1 VTDAAR
7 TTTNRIATA
16 ERATAETTIRV
27 RIDLDGSG
35 RAEISTP
42 IGFLDHLLTLFA
54 RHALVDL
61 EVAATGDTHIDEHHT
76 VEDTALVLGRAIDE
90 ALAERTGIRRYG
102 DVRLPMDEA
111 LALSAVDLG
120 GRAHADVE
128 PVPDPLT
135 ATNVWLELWP
145 HFVETLAREAR
156 ASVHLEV
163 RKARSTHHLVEGGVK
178 ALARSLR
185 QAWEPDPRL
194 AGTESVP
201 SSKGTLR

>member
-1 VTDAAR
+1 MS
-7 TTTNRIATA
+7 RIGES

-27 RIDLDGSG
+27 RVDLDGNG
-35 RAEISTP
+35 RSEIDTP

-61 EVAATGDTHIDEHHT
+61 TVSATGDVHVDEHHI
-76 VEDTALVLGRAIDE
+76 VEDTALVLGRAIDA
-90 ALAERTGIRRYG
+90 ALGERAGIRRYG
-102 DVRLPMDEA
+102 DIRLPMDEA
-111 LALSAVDLG
+111 LALCAVDLG
-120 GRAHADVE
+120 GRAYADVE

-135 ATNVWLELWP
+135 AANAWLELWP

-156 ASVHLEV
+156 ASIHLEV
-163 RKARSTHHLVEGGVK
+163 RKARSTHHLVEGGAK
-178 ALARSLR
+178 ALAHALR

-194 AGTESVP
+194 AGSADVP

>member
-1 VTDAAR
+1 VSR
-7 TTTNRIATA
+7 SGIA
-16 ERATAETTIRV
+16 ERATAETSIRV
-27 RIDLDGSG
+27 RIDLDGTGMVSV
-35 RAEISTP
+35 ETP

-61 EVAATGDTHIDEHHT
+61 EVHASGDVHIDEHHT
-76 VEDTALVLGRAIDE
+76 VEDTALVLGRAIDV
-90 ALAERTGIRRYG
+90 ALGERSGIRRYG

-111 LALSAVDLG
+111 LALCAVDLG
-120 GRAHADVE
+120 GRAFSDVE
-128 PVPDPLT
+128 PRPDPLT
-135 ATNVWLELWP
+135 AANAWLELWP

-163 RKARSTHHLVEGGVK
+163 RGARSTHHLVEGGVK
-178 ALARSLR
+178 SLARSLR

-194 AGTESVP
+194 SDAIDAVP

>member
-1 VTDAAR
+1 MS
-7 TTTNRIATA
+7 RIGNA

-35 RAEISTP
+35 RSEVTTP
-42 IGFLDHLLTLFA
+42 LGFLDHLLTLFA

-61 EVAATGDTHIDEHHT
+61 EVTASGDVHVDEHHT

-90 ALAERTGIRRYG
+90 ALGERAGIRRYG

-111 LALSAVDLG
+111 LALCAVDLG
-120 GRAHADVE
+120 GRSYADVE
-128 PVPDPLT
+128 PVPNPLI
-135 ATNVWLELWP
+135 AANVWLELWP
-145 HFVETLAREAR
+145 HFVETVAREAR

-163 RKARSTHHLVEGGVK
+163 RKARSTHHLVEGGAK
-178 ALARSLR
+178 ALARTLR

>member
-1 VTDAAR
+1 MTDAA
-7 TTTNRIATA
+7 RIATA
-16 ERATAETTIRV
+16 ERATAETTITV
-27 RIDLDGSG
+27 RIDLDGAG
-35 RAEISTP
+35 RADVSTP
-42 IGFLDHLLTLFA
+42 IGFVAHVLTLFA

-61 EVAATGDTHIDEHHT
+61 DVTATGDVHVDEHHT

-111 LALSAVDLG
+111 LALCAIDLG
-120 GRAHADVE
+120 GRSYADIE
-128 PVPDPLT
+128 PVTDPLT
-135 ATNVWLELWP
+135 AGNVWLELWP

-194 AGTESVP
+194 AGTEAVP